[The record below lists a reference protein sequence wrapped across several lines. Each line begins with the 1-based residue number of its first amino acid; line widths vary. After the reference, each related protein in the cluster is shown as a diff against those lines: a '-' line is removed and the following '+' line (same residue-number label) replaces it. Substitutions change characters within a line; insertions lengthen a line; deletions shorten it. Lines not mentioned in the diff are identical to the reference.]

1 MLENTHGQAMD
12 NFRTCPDASQ
22 PEDGWQPPQ
31 SERASED
38 PNDQVEIIDSS
49 KRKSS
54 NDSQEYYML
63 IMMPIAPKSW
73 VVAKHHGWWDDD
85 EQQPKLTTMLLNTT
99 NEPLT
104 ESEAIQLYIEQRSYL
119 LNQGFVY
126 IVGPSGEPVAAS

>member
-1 MLENTHGQAMD
+1 MCKSEVRMGLAKCEIFYKTEVSD
-12 NFRTCPDASQ
+12 E
-22 PEDGWQPPQ
+22 EDCSPIV
-31 SERASED
+31 SEE
-38 PNDQVEIIDSS
+38 PNDQVEIIDCS

-85 EQQPKLTTMLLNTT
+85 GQQPKLTTMLLNTT

-104 ESEAIQLYIEQRSYL
+104 ESQAIRLYLEQRSYL